1 MRTLSE
7 TILEPATTTEEEIKK
22 ETTNVEVTAGTFG
35 FQGEVINNEEI
46 IMVRCMSVL
55 TPLFECVQVEC
66 NDADKDA
73 KQPVEE
79 SQPATT
85 VSLIACQ
92 LCKYV
97 CVGGGEGLLP
107 LMLDKHSMLQNKQ
120 IVRLLSL
127 M

>member
-55 TPLFECVQVEC
+55 TPLFECV
-66 NDADKDA
+66 
-73 KQPVEE
+73 
-79 SQPATT
+79 
-85 VSLIACQ
+85 
-92 LCKYV
+92 
-97 CVGGGEGLLP
+97 
-107 LMLDKHSMLQNKQ
+107 
-120 IVRLLSL
+120 
-127 M
+127 